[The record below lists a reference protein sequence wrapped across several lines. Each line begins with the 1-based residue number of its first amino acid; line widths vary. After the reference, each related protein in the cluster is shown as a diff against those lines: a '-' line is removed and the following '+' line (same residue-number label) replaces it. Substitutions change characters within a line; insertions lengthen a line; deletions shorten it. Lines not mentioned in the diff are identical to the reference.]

1 MFGFEE
7 TKDWCG
13 HQDLIRLNVLG
24 IEGYDAVA
32 YFDGDCEFQVS
43 REKGLWFGWYLEE
56 YIVSLDRHSKW
67 HHRLVVEDLQIHSGG
82 V

>member
-43 REKGLWFGWYLEE
+43 REKGLWFEWYLEE

-82 V
+82 M